1 MTTHITR
8 ICSLLAVLL
17 LTLTLLPACS
27 GDDDLPTGPASRVKV
42 KLLNKDCMGTI
53 VAIQD
58 VRYIGW
64 GQQSDYRINNENYIG
79 AVWVQQGDQ
88 LFADLTVGEEY
99 SVDMESV
106 ETGTLGVCK
115 RGPGPPDKAVAVYK
129 VH

>member
-8 ICSLLAVLL
+8 ICSVLIVLL

-42 KLLNKDCMGTI
+42 KLLNKDCMGT
-53 VAIQD
+53 VLAILD
-58 VRYIGW
+58 VRYFGW
-64 GQQSDYRINNENYIG
+64 GQAGYSINNENYTG

-88 LFADLTVGEEY
+88 LFAGLTVGEEY

-106 ETGTLGVCK
+106 ETGTPGVCK
-115 RGPGPPDKAVAVYK
+115 RAPGPPDKAVVVYK
-129 VH
+129 VY